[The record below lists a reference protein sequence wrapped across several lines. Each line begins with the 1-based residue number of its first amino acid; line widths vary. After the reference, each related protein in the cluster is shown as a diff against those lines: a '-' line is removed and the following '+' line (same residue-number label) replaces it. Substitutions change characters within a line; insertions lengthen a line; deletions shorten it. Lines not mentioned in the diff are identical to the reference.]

1 MRRNRLSPL
10 IEAIPTK
17 MHDEKRP
24 GDVLKVPGDPR
35 DDLADDARYG
45 IYTFVILTE
54 KPPEL
59 TIRDQVR
66 QWRISKTRLQRRSAT
81 RTCTSAP

>member
-10 IEAIPTK
+10 IETIPTK

-35 DDLADDARYG
+35 DDLADDAR
-45 IYTFVILTE
+45 
-54 KPPEL
+54 
-59 TIRDQVR
+59 
-66 QWRISKTRLQRRSAT
+66 
-81 RTCTSAP
+81 